1 LPTQA
6 EDDCTCRKPRLGLLQ
21 KAAGELGFNLPNCI
35 VIGDKACDI
44 EMGQAA
50 GALTFLV
57 RTGYGAQVENEA
69 AADFVVDDLVAAA
82 QAIGRLA
89 RT

>member
-1 LPTQA
+1 M
-6 EDDCTCRKPRLGLLQ
+6 
-21 KAAGELGFNLPNCI
+21 
-35 VIGDKACDI
+35 IGDKACDI
-44 EMGQAA
+44 EMGHAA

-69 AADFVVDDLVAAA
+69 AADFVVDDLAAAA